1 VEVRRLIDDA
11 DPRHEPLEVFEQE
24 VPVLEEAEHAQ
35 VHRDAPDE
43 PELAGALTLRAS
55 DARAEPEIHRRRGK
69 KQRRERRIPRAI
81 ENVARCY
88 EQVFARVPGPDAP
101 VRGHHGREENDEG
114 KRIEKHWKLLS
125 LPEKAGGGQDELFKE
140 RRSP

>member
-1 VEVRRLIDDA
+1 MERVKGNADRKQNIEMRWLVDDA
-11 DPRHEPLEVFEQE
+11 DAREQPLEILKEKISVF
-24 VPVLEEAEHAQ
+24 EEAEHAQ

-55 DARAEPEIHRRRGK
+55 DARAEPKIHRRRGE

-88 EQVFARVPGPDAP
+88 EQIFARVPGPDAP
-101 VRGHHGREENDEG
+101 VRGHHDREENDE
-114 KRIEKHWKLLS
+114 R
-125 LPEKAGGGQDELFKE
+125 
-140 RRSP
+140 